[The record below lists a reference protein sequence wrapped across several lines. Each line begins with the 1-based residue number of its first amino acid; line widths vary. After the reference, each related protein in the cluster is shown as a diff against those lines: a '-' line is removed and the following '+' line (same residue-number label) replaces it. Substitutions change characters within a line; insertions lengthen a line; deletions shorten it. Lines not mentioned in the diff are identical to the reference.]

1 MAAWIEQ
8 QYEIPVDV
16 VPRVAVAPSI
26 VPECAFCDARP
37 VEYTPNVR
45 FFYPV
50 WKCPCG
56 AIGSGAWLPDL
67 DEVGDQLLE
76 ILGIDARVSQPCMP
90 TDHPATS
97 IQRCDASKVQ
107 EDMAEIL
114 KLHGFEFRVGF
125 RNDPD
130 ESIHYSGMR
139 QYWVRRSEPQSR
151 YE

>member
-1 MAAWIEQ
+1 
-8 QYEIPVDV
+8 
-16 VPRVAVAPSI
+16 
-26 VPECAFCDARP
+26 
-37 VEYTPNVR
+37 
-45 FFYPV
+45 
-50 WKCPCG
+50 
-56 AIGSGAWLPDL
+56 
-67 DEVGDQLLE
+67 
-76 ILGIDARVSQPCMP
+76 
-90 TDHPATS
+90 
-97 IQRCDASKVQ
+97 VQ

>member
-16 VPRVAVAPSI
+16 VPRVAIAPS
-26 VPECAFCDARP
+26 
-37 VEYTPNVR
+37 
-45 FFYPV
+45 
-50 WKCPCG
+50 
-56 AIGSGAWLPDL
+56 
-67 DEVGDQLLE
+67 
-76 ILGIDARVSQPCMP
+76 SQPCMP
-90 TDHPATS
+90 TDHPAIS